1 MEVEKPF
8 PTVCLTCRPLGFVN
22 LIGTLIV
29 WLDLYHSLTEFTFFV
44 GVLYVEVRIIIVILV
59 VLGAHI
65 GNVNLFGTP
74 VRYLGR
80 AITIQ
85 HESPLPHA
93 TIGNLVS
100 VTQVLGF
107 VLGII
112 PASDGS
118 VLHNTS
124 SSASQYSSSSGVS
137 SDIGLNHFSWSLTSR

>member
-1 MEVEKPF
+1 M
-8 PTVCLTCRPLGFVN
+8 
-22 LIGTLIV
+22 
-29 WLDLYHSLTEFTFFV
+29 WLDLNHSLTEFTLFV

-85 HESPLPHA
+85 YESPLPHA
-93 TIGNLVS
+93 TIGNLVC

-107 VLGII
+107 IFGTIL
-112 PASDGS
+112 ASDS
-118 VLHNTS
+118 CVLQNLS
-124 SSASQYSSSSGVS
+124 LSEAKICCILDGIQFSG
-137 SDIGLNHFSWSLTSR
+137 L